1 MIINV
6 VVHHQFLK
14 FVKNIYIK
22 MLEFIYS
29 NYSQLLLIYYK
40 IDIMEYLMDLMLLCC

>member
-29 NYSQLLLIYYK
+29 NYLQILLAYYK
-40 IDIMEYLMDLMLLCC
+40 IDIMEYLMGLVLLYY